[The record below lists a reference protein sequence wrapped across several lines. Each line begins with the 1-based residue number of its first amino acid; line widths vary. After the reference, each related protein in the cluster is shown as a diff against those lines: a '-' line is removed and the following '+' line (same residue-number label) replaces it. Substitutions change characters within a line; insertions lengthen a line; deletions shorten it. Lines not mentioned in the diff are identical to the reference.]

1 MIVTLLKGTEIYF
14 PCSFQSELL
23 RFWFCFFWLVVC
35 LGIQSWNIIWNVV
48 NLGQVFP
55 VPAGKLCPFVIF
67 SLFSFFPSFFLSSSL
82 YLFHF
87 LPCKTVCLRLLS
99 TKGVFLYRKMYIIF
113 IFQNCYIFT
122 DHEPRQYRVSL
133 ILLFFHTLY
142 IILPL
147 KAPIYFTEKQPDV
160 SVGENGEEEGSLKRR
175 RDVGCG

>member
-1 MIVTLLKGTEIYF
+1 MIVSLLKGTETYF

-35 LGIQSWNIIWNVV
+35 LGIQSWNIIWNVL

-87 LPCKTVCLRLLS
+87 LPCKTVCLRLINKRSVPVQENVHHFHIPKLLYLYWPWAETVSRFTNSTFLS
-99 TKGVFLYRKMYIIF
+99 
-113 IFQNCYIFT
+113 
-122 DHEPRQYRVSL
+122 
-133 ILLFFHTLY
+133 HTLY
-142 IILPL
+142 NTSSQGTNLFYR
-147 KAPIYFTEKQPDV
+147 KAA
-160 SVGENGEEEGSLKRR
+160 R
-175 RDVGCG
+175 C